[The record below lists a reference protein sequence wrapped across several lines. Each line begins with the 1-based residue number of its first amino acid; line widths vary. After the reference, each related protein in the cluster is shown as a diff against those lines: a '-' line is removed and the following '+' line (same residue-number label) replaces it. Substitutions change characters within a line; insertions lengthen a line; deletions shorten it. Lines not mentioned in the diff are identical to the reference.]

1 MKVISNTTVISNF
14 SEINRVDL
22 LENLFREI
30 LITSSVYEEIVSGI
44 EIGYDFYK
52 KLLSQIN
59 TQSKP
64 GFIHLIELT
73 DEELMRQIELPSSL
87 HKGESSSIIIAKSRK
102 YLFLTDDR
110 LARNYCK
117 QNQIQFSG
125 TIGCL
130 ILSVQKKILDLTKA
144 NEILQCLIQNG
155 FYSPVSK
162 LDDFINS

>member
-22 LENLFREI
+22 LENLFNEI
-30 LITSSVYEEIVSGI
+30 FITSSVYEEIVAGI

-52 KLLSQIN
+52 NLLNQIK
-59 TQSKP
+59 TQTKP

-73 DEELMRQIELPSSL
+73 NEELMKQIELPSSL
-87 HKGESSSIIIAKSRK
+87 HKGESSSIIIAKSRNF
-102 YLFLTDDR
+102 LFLTDDR

-117 QNQIQFSG
+117 QNQIEFSG

-130 ILSVQKKILDLTKA
+130 ILSVQKKILDLTNA
-144 NEILQCLIQNG
+144 NKILQGLIKNG